1 MAQGFLGIDVGG
13 HVYGKDVYST
23 KPYPLKNATIEAV
36 CVEDTTVS
44 GSTLSKDDG
53 SFNLM
58 LNTSKPFSKKRHLR
72 LTVSYVGMGD
82 ADTVATKIWYAMP
95 GYLQRTVIDSI
106 VLESKPITL
115 EEAQIMG
122 ELKKVYLKGDTT
134 VFNVAAYKMP
144 EGSVLLEL
152 VRRLPG
158 LHYADGR
165 LTYMGRSID
174 EMRLNGDTFFKHDI
188 KIALENMPNSALK
201 TVKVYEADKDTTN
214 VLAGGHL
221 VMDMETKEKVSNVKF
236 ANLSAG
242 TYYKGWGYDLDGSGD
257 LYVKKGPQ
265 ITLHGSAK
273 NTPDKYIP
281 KTENINKYL
290 SASFS
295 QNFDHLRFYP
305 VYAHNYFKDGTSSNS
320 LTRQYLADNTL
331 ENRNATRNSER
342 RVLDDVNIYTLNFT
356 QGKTSFSL
364 ERGNI
369 SRRHTSG
376 RSESETSSYVGGNQ
390 TYNSRQVTNTDRTD
404 REVNLSGDLSSR
416 LKSATYGVR
425 MDFGYGKGDG
435 SELRRET
442 NVFTN
447 AGDSISAFTRSN
459 AVSSKSNSWSAEPY
473 FRLNFGRRNSWEIAI
488 NYSHRNSDKDNL
500 YDNIDGNTVTHLDS
514 MSYRQDEK
522 TISRGI
528 SSQISLS
535 TSSTSRLDASASLTS
550 AKAALG
556 YYREDG
562 LSQPISRKSTL
573 WRYRLGYTKSFGRV
587 RINGALNAQKSM
599 APLSQM
605 LSVANYTD
613 PLNTTSGN
621 SSLKDFKTYMMN
633 AGLKFGTAFSISEEV
648 SFTDDAITSRMTYD
662 PRTGVRSTSLTN
674 VNGNYNLKTTAN
686 YNHAL
691 GDFTLGTRGTIEK
704 RHSVMFSQKS
714 IDESASK
721 GAADYYTANISERC
735 SYSSSFMTQT
745 LDCSYLYNRS
755 KSSFGRSNRLA
766 YTFRLDSHFY
776 LPWHMELGSDINWQ
790 SNHGTGISGRS
801 KDIVAWN
808 LSMAC
813 KVFKKKTGEIKLSA
827 YDVLNKRQEISNDF
841 SDNIWSER
849 SSEGDTRYILLT
861 FSYRL
866 SSL

>member
-1 MAQGFLGIDVGG
+1 MAQGFVGITIDG

-44 GSTLSKDDG
+44 GSTLSKDNG
-53 SFNLM
+53 VFSLM
-58 LNTSKPFSKKRHLR
+58 LNTSKPFSKKRHLQ
-72 LTVSYVGMGD
+72 LMVSYVGMGD
-82 ADTVATKIWYAMP
+82 ADTVATKIWYAIP
-95 GYLQRTVIDSI
+95 GFLQKTTIDSI

-122 ELKKVYLKGDTT
+122 ELKKVYLRGDTT

-158 LHYADGR
+158 LHYADGQ

-221 VMDMETKEKVSNVKF
+221 VMDMETKEKITNVKF
-236 ANLSAG
+236 GNLSAG
-242 TYYKGWGYDLDGSGD
+242 TYYKGWGYDIDGSGD

-265 ITLHGSAK
+265 ITLNGSAK
-273 NTPDKYIP
+273 NTPDEYIP
-281 KTENINKYL
+281 RTENINKHF

-295 QNFDHLRFYP
+295 QDFDNLKLYP
-305 VYAHNYFKDGTSSNS
+305 VYNHFYLKDGTSDKS
-320 LTRQYLADNTL
+320 LTRQFLADNTL
-331 ENRNATRNSER
+331 ENRNATRNSNR
-342 RVLDDVNIYTLNFT
+342 RVQDDVNIYTLNFT
-356 QGKTSFSL
+356 QGKTRFYL
-364 ERGNI
+364 RRGNI

-376 RSESETSSYVGGNQ
+376 RSESESSSYVGGNQ
-390 TYNSRQVTNTDRTD
+390 TYDSKQITNTDRTD
-404 REVNLSGDLSSR
+404 REVNLSGDLSER
-416 LKSATYGVR
+416 LKSASYGVR
-425 MDFGYGKGDG
+425 MGFGYGKGDG

-442 NVFTN
+442 TVFTN
-447 AGDSISAFTRSN
+447 AGDSVSAFTRSN
-459 AVSSKSNSWSAEPY
+459 AISSKSNSWSAEPY
-473 FRLNFGRRNSWEIAI
+473 FHLDFGKRSSWEIAL
-488 NYSHRNSDKDNL
+488 NYSHESSDNDNL
-500 YDNIDGNTVTHLDS
+500 YDNIDGNAVTHLDS

-522 TISRGI
+522 AISRGV

-535 TSSTSRLDASASLTS
+535 TGSTSRVDASASLTS
-550 AKAALG
+550 TKAALG

-562 LSQPISRKSTL
+562 VSQPISRKSTL
-573 WRYRLGYTKSFGRV
+573 WKYSLGYTKSFGGI
-587 RINGALNAQKSM
+587 RINGKINAQKSM
-599 APLSQM
+599 VPLSQL

-633 AGLKFGTAFSISEEV
+633 IGLRCGTSFSINGEV
-648 SFTDDAITSRMTYD
+648 SFIDDAITNRMTYD

-674 VNGNYNLKTTAN
+674 VNGNYNIKTGAN
-686 YNHAL
+686 YNHVL
-691 GDFTLGTRGTIEK
+691 GDFTLMTRGTISK

-714 IDESASK
+714 MDESASK

-735 SYSSSFMTQT
+735 SYSSNFMTQT
-745 LDCSYLYNRS
+745 LDCSYMYNRS
-755 KSSFGRSNRLA
+755 KSAFDRSNRLA

-776 LPWHMELGSDINWQ
+776 LPWHIELGSDINWQ

-841 SDNIWSER
+841 SDNTWSEK
-849 SSEGDTRYILLT
+849 SSDGNTRYILLS

-866 SSL
+866 SNL